1 MSFNYLTTIVFLP
14 LAGAILIAFLPGLSS
29 RLIKRLAAIFTFVP
43 LVLSILLFCNFDRS
57 LGAAGVIQFEEK
69 VSWIPAINANYHL
82 GVDGLS
88 LPLVLLMS
96 FLGFL
101 VVLISWKIDLR
112 PREYFAWLLLL
123 ETSILG
129 VFCSLDLLLF
139 FLFWEIEVI
148 PMYFLISIWGTGR
161 KEYSAIKYVVFTL
174 FGSAL
179 MLAGI
184 LSLYFTT
191 GSLSMVDIAPQTGL
205 APFVAAIPAVAIFF
219 LLFTGFAV
227 KLPVFPLHTWLP
239 DAHTDAPTA
248 GSVVLAGA
256 LIKMGGYGMIRVCVS
271 IFPQVAYKYAPL
283 LVTLA
288 VVSVLYGAAVTLR
301 QTDLKRLIAYSS
313 ISHMG
318 YVLLGIFALSQVSLT
333 GAALQM
339 FSHGIITGLLFAVA
353 GLLIHNTNERDLRK
367 LGGLVRQMPVIAVI
381 FSIAGFGAL
390 GLPTTSGF
398 AAEFLVFVGSFSS
411 TVVAGIQVYTILAV
425 LGIVITAGYIL
436 WMLQRV
442 FYGQVLEKFNGV
454 KDADNL
460 EKVYMFALIAVI
472 MLVGIYP
479 AILTDVIKLG
489 ILPITSIFCPTT

>member
-1 MSFNYLTTIVFLP
+1 MNFPYLTLIVFLP
-14 LAGAILIAFLPGLSS
+14 AAGAILIALVPGLSS
-29 RLIKRLAAIFTFVP
+29 RLIKRLAALFTIVP
-43 LVLSILLFCNFDRS
+43 LVLSIIAFFNFDRS
-57 LGAAGVIQFEEK
+57 LGATGVIQFEEK
-69 VSWIPAINANYHL
+69 LSWIPTINANYHL

-88 LPLVLLMS
+88 LPLVILMA

-129 VFCSLDLLLF
+129 VFASLDLLLF
-139 FLFWEIEVI
+139 FLFWEIEII
-148 PMYFLISIWGTGR
+148 PMYFLITIWGTGR
-161 KEYSAIKYVVFTL
+161 REYSATKYVLFTL

-191 GSLSMVDIAPQTGL
+191 GSLSMVDIALTGITT
-205 APFVAAIPAVAIFF
+205 AVIPVAAIFF
-219 LLFTGFAV
+219 LLFLGFAI

-248 GSVVLAGA
+248 VSVVLAGA
-256 LIKMGGYGMIRVCVS
+256 LLKMGGYGMIRLCVT
-271 IFPQVAYKYAPL
+271 IFPGVARDYAPIL
-283 LVTLA
+283 AAFA
-288 VVSVLYGAAVTLR
+288 VVSILYGAAVTLR
-301 QTDLKRLIAYSS
+301 QTDIKRMIAYSS

-318 YVLLGIFALSQVSLT
+318 YVLLGVFALTRVSLT

-339 FSHGIITGLLFAVA
+339 FSHGVITGLLFAMA
-353 GLLIHNTNERDLRK
+353 GVVMHNTHERNLSK
-367 LGGLVRQMPVIAVI
+367 LGGLARQVPFIAVI
-381 FSIAGFGAL
+381 FSVAGLASL

-398 AAEFLVFVGSFSS
+398 AAEFLVFVGSFTS
-411 TVVAGIQVYTILAV
+411 TTVAGIQVYTILAV
-425 LGIVITAGYIL
+425 LGVVVTAGYIL

-442 FYGQVLEKFNGV
+442 FYGEVLEKFNGV
-454 KDADNL
+454 SDADAL
-460 EKVYMFALIAVI
+460 EKAYMVAFVAVI

-489 ILPITSIFCPTT
+489 IMSIM

>member
-1 MSFNYLTTIVFLP
+1 MGFNYLSAIIFLP
-14 LAGAILIAFLPGLSS
+14 VVGAILIAFAPGLSE
-29 RLIKRLAAIFTFVP
+29 RAIKRIAAIFTFAS
-43 LVLSILLFCNFDRS
+43 LVLSIFVFASFDRS
-57 LGAAGVIQFEEK
+57 LAGVIQFEEK
-69 VSWIPAINANYHL
+69 LSWIPAINAHYHL

-88 LPLVLLMS
+88 LPLVILMTL
-96 FLGFL
+96 LGFL
-101 VVLISWKIDLR
+101 VVLVSWKIDLR

-161 KEYSAIKYVVFTL
+161 REYSAIKYVIYTL
-174 FGSAL
+174 FGSA
-179 MLAGI
+179 MILAGI

-191 GSLSMVDIAPQTGL
+191 GSLNMVEIAQGGL
-205 APFVAAIPAVAIFF
+205 AMIQSIMPAAAIF
-219 LLFTGFAV
+219 LLLLIGFAV

-248 GSVVLAGA
+248 VSVVLAGA
-256 LIKMGGYGMIRVCVS
+256 LLKMGGYGMLRVCVS
-271 IFPQVAYKYAPL
+271 IFPAVAHKYAVI
-283 LVTLA
+283 LVILA
-288 VVSVLYGAAVTLR
+288 VVNVLYGAAVTLR

-318 YVLLGIFALSQVSLT
+318 YVLLGIFALGQVSMV
-333 GAALQM
+333 GASLQM
-339 FSHGIITGLLFAVA
+339 FSHGIITGLLFAMA
-353 GLLIHNTNERDLRK
+353 GLVMHNAGERDLRK
-367 LGGLVRQMPVIAVI
+367 LGGLARQMPIIAVI
-381 FSIAGFGAL
+381 FSVAGLAAL

-398 AAEFLVFVGSFSS
+398 AAEFLVFVGSYSS
-411 TVVAGIQVYTILAV
+411 TVVSGIQVYTILGV

-442 FYGQVLEKFNGV
+442 FYGQVLERFN
-454 KDADNL
+454 KAYDADIL
-460 EKVYMFALIAVI
+460 ERVYIFTFVAVI

-479 AILTDVIKLG
+479 AILTDVIKTGVMPIMGLLG
-489 ILPITSIFCPTT
+489 G

>member
-1 MSFNYLTTIVFLP
+1 MDFNYLTTIIFLP
-14 LAGAILIAFLPGLSS
+14 VVGAILIAFIPGLSE
-29 RLIKRLAAIFTFVP
+29 RLIKWLAALFTFFS
-43 LVLSILLFCNFDRS
+43 LALSLYAFAIFDRS
-57 LGAAGVIQFEEK
+57 AGMAGVIQFEEK
-69 VSWIPAINANYHL
+69 FSWIPAINAHYHV

-88 LPLVLLMS
+88 LPLVILMS
-96 FLGFL
+96 ILGFL
-101 VVLISWKIDLR
+101 VVLISWKVDLR

-161 KEYSAIKYVVFTL
+161 REYSAIKYVVYTL
-174 FGSAL
+174 FGSAM

-184 LSLYFTT
+184 LSLYFAT
-191 GSLSMVDIAPQTGL
+191 GSLSMVEIAQGGL
-205 APFVAAIPAVAIFF
+205 AMIQSVMPVVAIFF
-219 LLFTGFAV
+219 LLLTGFAV

-248 GSVVLAGA
+248 VSVVLAGA
-256 LIKMGGYGMIRVCVS
+256 LLKMGGYGMIRLCVS
-271 IFPQVAYKYAPL
+271 IFPTVAQQYAL
-283 LVTLA
+283 ILVILA
-288 VVSVLYGAAVTLR
+288 VVNVLYGAAVTLR

-318 YVLLGIFALSQVSLT
+318 YVLLGIFALGQVSLV
-333 GAALQM
+333 GATLQM
-339 FSHGIITGLLFAVA
+339 FSHGFITGLLFAMA
-353 GLLIHNTNERDLRK
+353 GLVMHNAGERDLRQ
-367 LGGLVRQMPVIAVI
+367 LGGLARQMPIIAVI
-381 FSIAGFGAL
+381 FSVAGLAAL

-398 AAEFLVFVGSFSS
+398 AAEFLVFVGSYSS
-411 TVVAGIQVYTILAV
+411 TIVSGIQVYTILGV

-442 FYGQVLEKFNGV
+442 FYGPVLKQFDKA
-454 KDADNL
+454 KDADIL
-460 EKVYMFALIAVI
+460 ERVYIFTFIAVI

-479 AILTDVIKLG
+479 AILTDVIKTGIMPIVGLLG
-489 ILPITSIFCPTT
+489 G

>member
-1 MSFNYLTTIVFLP
+1 MGFNYLTTIIFLP
-14 LAGAILIAFLPGLSS
+14 VAGAIIIAFLPNLGH
-29 RLIKRLAAIFTFVP
+29 RCIKRLAAVFTFIP
-43 LVLSILLFCNFDRS
+43 LALSVFLFCNFDKS
-57 LGAAGVIQFEEK
+57 LGAAGIIQFGEK
-69 VSWIPAINANYHL
+69 VSWIPTINAFYHV

-88 LPLVLLMS
+88 LPLVILMT

-101 VVLISWKIDLR
+101 VVLLSWKIDLR

-139 FLFWEIEVI
+139 ILFWEIEII

-161 KEYSAIKYVVFTL
+161 KEYSAIKYVVYTL
-174 FGSAL
+174 FGSAM

-191 GSLSMVDIAPQTGL
+191 GSLSMVDLARSGL
-205 APFVAAIPAVAIFF
+205 GSFTAVIPTVAIFF
-219 LLFTGFAV
+219 LLFIGFAV

-248 GSVVLAGA
+248 VSVVLAGA
-256 LIKMGGYGMIRVCVS
+256 LLKMGGYGMIRLCVT
-271 IFPQVAYKYAPL
+271 IFPQVAHRYAPI
-283 LVTLA
+283 LVALA
-288 VVSVLYGAAVTLR
+288 VVSVLYGAAVTMR

-339 FSHGIITGLLFAVA
+339 FSHGFITGLLFAMA
-353 GLLIHNTNERDLRK
+353 GLVMHNADERDLRK
-367 LGGLVRQMPVIAVI
+367 LGGLARQMPIIAVV
-381 FSIAGFGAL
+381 FSIGGLGAL

-411 TVVAGIQVYTILAV
+411 TTVSGIQIYTILAV

-436 WMLQRV
+436 WMLQRI
-442 FYGQVLEKFNGV
+442 FYGPPLEKYDGV
-454 KDADNL
+454 KDADIL
-460 EKVYMFALIAVI
+460 ERAYMFIFVAVI

-479 AILTDVIKLG
+479 AILTDIIKLG
-489 ILPITSIFCPTT
+489 ILPVV

>member
-1 MSFNYLTTIVFLP
+1 LSFDYLTAMIFLP
-14 LAGAILIAFLPGLSS
+14 VAGALLIAFLPGLSD
-29 RLIKRLAAIFTFVP
+29 RVIKRLAAIFSFVP
-43 LVLSILLFCNFDRS
+43 LALAILLFCQFDRS

-69 VSWIPAINANYHL
+69 LSWIPAINAYYHL
-82 GVDGLS
+82 GVDGIS
-88 LPLVLLMS
+88 LPMVLLTTL
-96 FLGFL
+96 LGFL
-101 VVLISWKIDLR
+101 VILISWKIDLR

-161 KEYSAIKYVVFTL
+161 KEYSAIKYVIYTL
-174 FGSAL
+174 FGSAV

-184 LSLYFTT
+184 LCLYFTT
-191 GSLSMVDIAPQTGL
+191 GSLSMVDIAQTGL
-205 APFVAAIPAVAIFF
+205 ASFRVVVPTVAIFF

-248 GSVVLAGA
+248 VSVVLAGA
-256 LIKMGGYGMIRVCVS
+256 LLKMGGYGMIRLCVTV
-271 IFPQVAYKYAPL
+271 FPDVARQYAPL
-283 LVTLA
+283 LVALA
-288 VVSVLYGAAVTLR
+288 VVNVLYGAAITIR

-318 YVLLGIFALSQVSLT
+318 YVLLGIFALGRVSMV
-333 GAALQM
+333 GAVLQM
-339 FSHGIITGLLFAVA
+339 FSHGVITGLLFAVA
-353 GLLIHNTNERDLRK
+353 GLVMHNAGERDLRK
-367 LGGLVRQMPVIAVI
+367 LGGLARQMPVIAVV
-381 FSIAGFGAL
+381 FSIAGLGAL

-411 TVVAGIQVYTILAV
+411 TIVSGIHVYTILAV
-425 LGIVITAGYIL
+425 LGVVIAAGYIL
-436 WMLQRV
+436 WMIQRV
-442 FYGQVLEKFNGV
+442 FYGPVLEKFNGV
-454 KDADNL
+454 MDADML
-460 EKVYMFALIAVI
+460 EKVYMFIFVAAI

-489 ILPITSIFCPTT
+489 ISPIMGLLGG